1 MSFTVD
7 QTSQSFRQEHGKQ
20 SKRPYISVFR
30 AESGRYVTFSCN
42 NIANEYGHVL
52 LRVLST
58 SFPLKRS
65 HTMPVKAAEVSA
77 N

>member
-30 AESGRYVTFSCN
+30 AESGQKRARRISLVAIN
-42 NIANEYGHVL
+42 LDGI
-52 LRVLST
+52 LS
-58 SFPLKRS
+58 
-65 HTMPVKAAEVSA
+65 
-77 N
+77 

>member
-30 AESGRYVTFSCN
+30 AESGRYVTSVAISDWIRKNVPAEFHLS
-42 NIANEYGHVL
+42 L
-52 LRVLST
+52 LISMEFCPRA
-58 SFPLKRS
+58 SFPQDLSWLK
-65 HTMPVKAAEVSA
+65 
-77 N
+77 